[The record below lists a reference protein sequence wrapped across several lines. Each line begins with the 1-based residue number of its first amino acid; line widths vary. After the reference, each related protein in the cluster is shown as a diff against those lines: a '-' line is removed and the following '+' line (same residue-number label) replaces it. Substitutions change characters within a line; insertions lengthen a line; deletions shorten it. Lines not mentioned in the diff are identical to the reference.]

1 MKVKDMPYEHL
12 TIEEIRQEARAII
25 DEVKNAKCHNC
36 VLRARDRMHKLMIRY
51 QSNASLCYIRYS
63 CNTADE
69 YYSKENDYFD
79 EIGPEVQSLLV
90 EYGSALL
97 QSPFR
102 AELEKALSPV
112 YFRYL
117 EVQSKAMSPII
128 VEDMIEENKLN
139 SEYSKLMAG
148 LEFEFRGE
156 TYSRAA
162 LAGFFKDDDRETRR
176 EAYEVFGKKMLEVA
190 PQLDDIYDRMVKVRD
205 RMAKKMGYK
214 NFVELGYYRMNRVSY
229 GQKEVETFPLFHC
242 VSACSLRFVP
252 CSSCPG
258 SQI

>member
-12 TIEEIRQEARAII
+12 PLEELRQEARAII
-25 DEVKNAKCHNC
+25 DGVKAAKTVEEVLA
-36 VLRARDRMHKLMIRY
+36 VRDRMLKLMVRY
-51 QSNASLCYIRYS
+51 QSNAALCEIRYT

-69 YYSKENDYFD
+69 YYVGEHEYFD
-79 EIGPEVQSLLV
+79 EIGPEIQSLFT

-97 QSPFR
+97 RSPLR
-102 AELEKALSPV
+102 PQLEQALSPV

-117 EVQSKAMSPII
+117 EVQSMAMSPDI
-128 VEDMIEENKLN
+128 VEDMVEENKLV

-148 LEFEFRGE
+148 LEFQFRGE

-176 EAYEVFGKKMLEVA
+176 DAYRVFGKTMNEVA

-205 RMAKKMGYK
+205 RMAKRMGYK
-214 NFVELGYYRMNRVSY
+214 NFV
-229 GQKEVETFPLFHC
+229 
-242 VSACSLRFVP
+242 
-252 CSSCPG
+252 
-258 SQI
+258 